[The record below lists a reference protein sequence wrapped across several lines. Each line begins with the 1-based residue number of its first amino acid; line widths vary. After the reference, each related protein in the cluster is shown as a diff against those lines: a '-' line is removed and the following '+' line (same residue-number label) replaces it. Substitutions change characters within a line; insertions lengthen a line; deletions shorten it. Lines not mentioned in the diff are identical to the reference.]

1 MLRGYYGLLMAVV
14 MLLAVVS
21 SMVSSTWAHQ
31 LHTASTTVAYNPR
44 SGNIEVMHRFFLH
57 DAEHAVKKLFDAKAD
72 IHSNTATQQQF
83 ADYVASQFELAPLTG
98 DLLPL
103 QLLGFQIDGR
113 DFWVYQEVARPA
125 ALTGLM
131 IRQPVLQE
139 IWSSQRNLVNVEGF
153 SDALQSVTF
162 SRDDNWLAVQ
172 W

>member
-1 MLRGYYGLLMAVV
+1 MVRTGFALAKAMVVLLT
-14 MLLAVVS
+14 VVS
-21 SMVSSTWAHQ
+21 SMLSSAWAHQ

-57 DAEHAVKKLFDAKAD
+57 DAEHAVKQLFDAKAD
-72 IHSNTATQQQF
+72 IHSNAVTQQQF
-83 ADYVASQFELAPLTG
+83 ADYAASQFELAPLSG
-98 DLLPL
+98 DSLAL
-103 QLLGFQIDGR
+103 QLVGFQIDGR
-113 DFWVYQEVARPA
+113 DFWVYQEVARPGD
-125 ALTGLM
+125 LTGFM